1 MIISPR
7 TLFAITVY
15 IGFTFTE
22 RICSIVRF
30 IHSVGRNAIRQDNYV
45 LGGNTGDCIHASDI
59 CRKLNARL
67 QIGSAAI
74 FIILPM
80 ALKPLI
86 NIISTIYKA
95 NLHRINGAH
104 CVIVRVGT
112 HAACHIA
119 PCKHGLGCCAETHNG
134 QLPVSSCTVTGI
146 CLQKQF
152 GSVFGRI

>member
-7 TLFAITVY
+7 TLVAITVY

-45 LGGNTGDCIHASDI
+45 LGGNTGDSIHTSDI

-74 FIILPM
+74 FIIVP
-80 ALKPLI
+80 AKKPI
-86 NIISTIYKA
+86 FTIDKTY
-95 NLHRINGAH
+95 LHRINGLH
-104 CVIVRVGT
+104 CGIVRIGT
-112 HAACHIA
+112 LAACHIG
-119 PCKHGLGCCAETHNG
+119 PVEHGFGCCAKAHNS
-134 QLPVSSCTVTGI
+134 QLPVSSRTVACI
-146 CLQKQF
+146 DLQELLCGLLRSIKT
-152 GSVFGRI
+152 SL